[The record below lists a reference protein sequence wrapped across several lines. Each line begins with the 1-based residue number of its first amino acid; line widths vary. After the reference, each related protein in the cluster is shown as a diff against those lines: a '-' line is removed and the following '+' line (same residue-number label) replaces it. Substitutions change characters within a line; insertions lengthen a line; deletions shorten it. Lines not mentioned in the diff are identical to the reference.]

1 MGRKTAISRVITQID
16 TIYHTDTIIAEK
28 PVYFAKYTRDTIR
41 FAVRDT
47 IRERDTLYINL
58 PREVKEYRDSNYYA
72 RVSGFLPELEYIETY
87 QRERIITQ
95 TNSVP
100 SRKRWGVGIQAGY
113 GVSASGLTPYIGVGI
128 SYNLIVF

>member
-16 TIYHTDTIIAEK
+16 TIYHIDTIIAEK

-95 TNSVP
+95 TNFVTA
-100 SRKRWGVGIQAGY
+100 RKRWGVGIQAGY
-113 GVSASGLTPYIGVGI
+113 GVSSSGLTPYIGVGI